1 MHEEAEILRVSA
13 GEAEIGWRGR
23 HVVFSSPDPNARW
36 EIIRGSDN
44 PKLGWRSRR
53 FNQKQPIATLRI
65 RVEIDGPSTIRTQ
78 LRVNS

>member
-1 MHEEAEILRVSA
+1 MHEDATVLSIRD
-13 GEAEIGWRGR
+13 GEAHIDWRQR
-23 HVVFSSPDPNARW
+23 HVVFSSPDQGAHW

-65 RVEIDGPSTIRTQ
+65 RVEIDGPKHNLHSAEG
-78 LRVNS
+78 